1 MAPTNS
7 ASDCPFC
14 AIVRGEAAAIVVAAN
29 SRCLVFFPDEPATLG
44 HTLIIPRA
52 HVRNL
57 WSIADYELSAAL
69 MTMAIRIG
77 KALDAVVTPEGMNL
91 ITSAGAA
98 AEQTVFHLHLHVVPR
113 WTNDRIGPIWPEG
126 GLSLGSQAD
135 VLAEAL
141 RKAYDAQEC

>member
-14 AIVRGEAAAIVVAAN
+14 AIVRSEAAAIVVAAN
-29 SRCLVFFPDEPATLG
+29 SRCLAFFPDEPATLG

-126 GLSLGSQAD
+126 GLSLGPEAGELAQ
-135 VLAEAL
+135 VLQ
-141 RKAYDAQEC
+141 KAYDLQE